1 MILISK
7 NFGVVRIEKFPESQT
22 DKVIEPLAIVKSHI
36 EQAIFYSDVNEI
48 DFDLSQRFEKDVIQR
63 AIETIIEEI
72 LTSNSSYF
80 PKTLPS
86 ISDLTN
92 LKVKLYR
99 KLIEYVKRNFDIPI
113 IPQIVE
119 NLEKTDVA
127 HQMWT
132 IVDANQEMKPC

>member
-1 MILISK
+1 M
-7 NFGVVRIEKFPESQT
+7 
-22 DKVIEPLAIVKSHI
+22 AIVKSHI

-119 NLEKTDVA
+119 NLEKL
-127 HQMWT
+127 MLL
-132 IVDANQEMKPC
+132 IKCGL